1 MPRTTSLWL
10 RPRSSWN
17 QTIVATLEPFRV
29 KQIFGAFP
37 DFTLVTCHL
46 GQHLM
51 KFLRVELQVSV
62 LLFLV
67 RLAVLQADLVDE
79 HHLLEVVLVVE
90 VGDVL
95 LGQLLLDVLDLA
107 PHDLVH
113 VADGE
118 RGEGHLGDG
127 DGVGVDGDHEGA
139 GVPPLDSQADEGDP
153 RDPGAD
159 DKNRPVALLA
169 LVGLLVPDQIENNLA
184 EVLAR
189 KMP

>member
-1 MPRTTSLWL
+1 M
-10 RPRSSWN
+10 
-17 QTIVATLEPFRV
+17 
-29 KQIFGAFP
+29 
-37 DFTLVTCHL
+37 
-46 GQHLM
+46 QHLV
-51 KFLRVELQVSV
+51 KFLRIKFQVGGC
-62 LLFLV
+62 LLLV
-67 RLAVLQADLVDE
+67 RLSVLKADLVDE
-79 HHLLEVVLVVE
+79 QLFFQIVLVVE
-90 VGDVL
+90 MGDIRFGHLPVNHFD
-95 LGQLLLDVLDLA
+95 LGFE
-107 PHDLVH
+107 DLVH

-118 RGEGHLGDG
+118 GGEGHLGDG
-127 DGVGVDGDHEGA
+127 YGVGVDGDHEGA